1 MFTSLT
7 IAALVA
13 TASTVSATRLYV
25 SSYTGNITTLN
36 LTQTAD
42 TYKLIQLEATNGC
55 APNASWLQIDVKKR
69 NLFCLDEGMIG
80 PNGSL
85 TSFKIN
91 NDTTGSLKLVKHAS
105 IPAAPVNSAI
115 YTGPNGTQ
123 LMAVAH
129 YTTALTTYK
138 LDSTTAT
145 FTPFETFNFTMPK
158 PGPLAERQAKPH
170 PHQVVIDPTNKY
182 MVVPD
187 LGADLLRVFYIDP
200 QTLRLS
206 ERSSIAV
213 KPGSGPRHG
222 VFHLG
227 RRIGNQ
233 KGEMSYYLLNE
244 IGSTVVGFKVAYRPD
259 NGGLVLT
266 QFQETRAY
274 GNATGS
280 VASGNAPAE
289 IAIAQVKGR
298 GSQLIVSNR
307 NATFFTSVKN
317 PDPAN
322 STTIVSDSMATF
334 SLPADKNGSF
344 EFSQLTPAGGLYPRH
359 FRLNRRGNLMAVGL
373 QLSGWVAVYR
383 RCTDTGRIDQD
394 PVACFGGLGG
404 VSSLVWDEPDILAG
418 YL

>member
-36 LTQTAD
+36 LTHTAN
-42 TYKLIQLEATNGC
+42 TYKLTRLEATNGC
-55 APNASWLQIDVKKR
+55 APNASWLQIDVQKR
-69 NLFCLDEGMIG
+69 NLFCLDEGMVG

-91 NDTTGSLKLVKHAS
+91 DDKTGSLKLVKHAS

-115 YTGPNGTQ
+115 YTNPNGTQ

-129 YTTALTTYK
+129 YTTALTTYT
-138 LDSTTAT
+138 LDPTTAT

-170 PHQVVIDPTNKY
+170 PHQVIIDPTNQY

-213 KPGSGPRHG
+213 KAGSGPRHG
-222 VFHLG
+222 IFHCG
-227 RRIGNQ
+227 SRIADQ
-233 KGEMSYYLLNE
+233 KGGIFYYLLNE
-244 IGSTVVGFKVAYRPD
+244 IASTVVGFTVTYRPS
-259 NGGLVLT
+259 NGGVALT
-266 QFQETRAY
+266 QFQEARAY

-289 IAIAQVKGR
+289 IAIAKIKGR

-322 STTIVSDSMATF
+322 STAIASDSMATF
-334 SLPADKNGSF
+334 SLPANKNGSF

-359 FRLNRRGNLMAVGL
+359 FSLNRRGNLMAVGL
-373 QLSGWVAVYR
+373 QLSGRVVIYH
-383 RCTDTGRIDQD
+383 RCTKTGAIDQN
-394 PVACFGGLGG
+394 PIAGFEGLGG
-404 VSSLVWDEPDILAG
+404 VSSLVWDE
-418 YL
+418 

>member
-7 IAALVA
+7 LAALVA

-25 SSYTGNITTLN
+25 SSYTGNITTFN
-36 LTQTAD
+36 LTHTGTNYSLARLD
-42 TYKLIQLEATNGC
+42 ATNAC

-91 NDTTGSLKLVKHAS
+91 DDKTGSLKLVKHAS

-129 YTTALTTYK
+129 YTTALTTYT
-138 LDSTTAT
+138 LNPTTAE
-145 FTPFETFNFTMPK
+145 FTPFETFNFTMLK

-170 PHQVVIDPTNKY
+170 PHQVIIDPTNKY
-182 MVVPD
+182 MLVPD
-187 LGADLLRVFYIDP
+187 LGADLIRVFYIDP

-222 VFHLG
+222 IFHLG
-227 RRIGNQ
+227 RRIANQ
-233 KGEMSYYLLNE
+233 KGGTYYYLLNE
-244 IGSTVVGFKVAYRPD
+244 IASTVMGFNVTYRPD
-259 NGGLVLT
+259 NGGLALT
-266 QFQETRAY
+266 LFNEIRAY
-274 GNATGS
+274 GNAR
-280 VASGNAPAE
+280 VAIASGNAPAE
-289 IAIAQVKGR
+289 IALANIKGG

-307 NATFFTSVKN
+307 NATLFSSVKN

-322 STTIVSDSMATF
+322 STAIVSDSMATF
-334 SLPADKNGSF
+334 SLPANKNGSF

-359 FRLNRRGNLMAVGL
+359 FRLNRRGDLMAVGL
-373 QLSGWVAVYR
+373 QLSGRVAIYR
-383 RCTDTGRIDQD
+383 RCIETGVIDQD
-394 PVACFGGLGG
+394 PVVGFEGLGG
-404 VSSLVWDEPDILAG
+404 VSSLVWDE
-418 YL
+418 